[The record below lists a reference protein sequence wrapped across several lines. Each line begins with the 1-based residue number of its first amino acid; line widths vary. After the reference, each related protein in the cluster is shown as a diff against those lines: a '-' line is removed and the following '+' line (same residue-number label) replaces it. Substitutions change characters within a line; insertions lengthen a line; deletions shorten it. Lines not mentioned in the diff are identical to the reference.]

1 MYLKRSSLF
10 AFVSLIISCT
20 SSQKESISSVG
31 AAKDS
36 VLYYYK
42 QSLNTNL
49 SPPEKRQ
56 AINRAFHFAKDGK
69 KDALYGQV
77 LYQKCSLHLA
87 VGEYDSLLVYNG
99 LLNKYASQA
108 NDVRMLANHYYLK
121 GYYFKEI
128 ASVPDSAFYYFDFS
142 KDYFLQAKDSSWVGT
157 CLLNMGIIQKNHND
171 FFGSK
176 ETLTEALPFLK
187 QQKNDGELA
196 RSYNLLATDH
206 RKLLNFEDAVKYF
219 QLAIEKADSIEVK
232 LGFENNLAATYIDDE
247 RYEDAIEILQRISL
261 DSSLEKTSTQYARVL
276 DNLAYA
282 QWLSG
287 KENSEKPFLD
297 ALKIRRESNDKRG
310 LIASYT
316 HLGEFHSQDKPQ
328 VAKAYLDTV
337 IKLSKTIK
345 MPRAE
350 VDALKFLMSL
360 EPANV
365 QIRDRRIFLQDSLYM
380 QETKVKT
387 QFAKYKYDNQVIQ
400 EKSLR
405 LEKEN
410 AERALEVTRQ
420 RNQKIVSFFGLAL
433 LLLTLGFVVY
443 YLRQRTQRLAQENR
457 SAKLEATLETE
468 AEMSRRLHDDFG
480 AGLNQAMLMVQSD
493 TDKTKILDRLEGLYG
508 QSRNFSREINEV
520 DTGPYFKEE
529 LLGMLQYR
537 TPENA
542 KLYHSGSGG
551 IDWEHVNP
559 LMKKVLFKVL
569 QELMI
574 NMGRHSEATL
584 ITIGFEDSA
593 KILIVEYADDG
604 VGASEQ
610 DLKAKNGLRNTE
622 KRIQAIG
629 GTITF
634 DSGKDEG
641 FKAHIKIPK

>member
-1 MYLKRSSLF
+1 MKKLLCWAVF
-10 AFVSLIISCT
+10 CFCVSCT
-20 SSQKESISSVG
+20 FLD
-31 AAKDS
+31 KDS
-36 VLYYYK
+36 DPFIDSTADTVLYYYNR
-42 QSLNTNL
+42 SMDDNL
-49 SPPEKRQ
+49 SKTKQQQ
-56 AINRAFHFAKDGK
+56 AIDKAYYLAKKNDK
-69 KDALYGQV
+69 NALYGKV
-77 LYQKCSLHLA
+77 LYQKSSFSNTS
-87 VGEYDSLLVYNG
+87 GKYDSLLIYDK
-99 LLNKYASQA
+99 LLRDYVTQG
-108 NDVRMLANHYYLK
+108 NDVSILARQHYLM
-121 GYYFKEI
+121 GFYYDKI
-128 ASVPDSAFYYFDFS
+128 PKLPDSAFIRYNYS
-142 KDYFLQAKDSSWVGT
+142 KNYFLQLKDSAWVGKS
-157 CLLNMGIIQKNHND
+157 LLNMGTIQKDQND

-176 ETLTEALPFLK
+176 ETLTEAIGYLNAAEDHGYMADVL
-187 QQKNDGELA
+187 
-196 RSYNLLATDH
+196 NLLATNH
-206 RKLLNFEDAVKYF
+206 RKLQNLSDAIAYY
-219 QLAIEKADSIEVK
+219 EKAISVSESD
-232 LGFENNLAATYIDDE
+232 LNRLLYQNNLAATLIDQKE
-247 RYEDAIEILQRISL
+247 YENALSILEHIVDDSL
-261 DSSLEKTSTQYARVL
+261 LIQNREHYARVL

-282 QWLSG
+282 NWLAGNSIS
-287 KENSEKPFLD
+287 ENNFLN
-297 ALKIRRESNDKRG
+297 ALEIRKDVGDKRG

-493 TDKTKILDRLEGLYG
+493 TDKTKILDRLEQLYG

-537 TPENA
+537 TPGNA

-551 IDWEHVNP
+551 IDWERVNP
-559 LMKKVLFKVL
+559 LAKKALFKVL

-641 FKAHIKIPK
+641 FKAHIQIPK